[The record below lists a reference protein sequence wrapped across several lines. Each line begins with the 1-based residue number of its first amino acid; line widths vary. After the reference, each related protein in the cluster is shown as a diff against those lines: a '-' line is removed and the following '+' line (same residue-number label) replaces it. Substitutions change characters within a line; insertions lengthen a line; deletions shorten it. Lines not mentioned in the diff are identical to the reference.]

1 MKDTNY
7 NILSMLEDGVS
18 INVIGDSIA
27 AGVGASDSLK
37 TSEIIIQTTRK
48 TYFRRES
55 KKSWSGLFKDY
66 LITKFPQCGIVNN
79 GCGGIR
85 SSEVREKLDELINE
99 EDKLVII
106 LLGANDR
113 KVENGM
119 KILKE
124 NLIYIIRYL
133 KKKDKKIIIMSPP
146 PSTAKNEAYPNRLYH
161 MNDVNAVIKEVAEQ
175 EDIKFINYY
184 EYINKYIVDTG
195 ESIEELMNEKD
206 CMSDGLHPT
215 DKVYFLMF
223 RHLLKNLNLIV
234 K

>member
-7 NILSMLEDGVS
+7 DILSMLEDGVS

-37 TSEIIIQTTRK
+37 TTQIIIHTTRK
-48 TYFRRES
+48 TYFRRAS

-99 EDKLVII
+99 EDKLVIM

-124 NLIYIIRYL
+124 NLSYSQKCL
-133 KKKDKKIIIMSPP
+133 S
-146 PSTAKNEAYPNRLYH
+146 
-161 MNDVNAVIKEVAEQ
+161 
-175 EDIKFINYY
+175 
-184 EYINKYIVDTG
+184 
-195 ESIEELMNEKD
+195 
-206 CMSDGLHPT
+206 
-215 DKVYFLMF
+215 
-223 RHLLKNLNLIV
+223 
-234 K
+234 